1 MQSAPPAIPAT
12 IAVSF
17 PDGFTP
23 AEATLEVLNLTRC
36 PVSSDRP
43 VRSAKP
49 ITGTRPAHDTR
60 CSSSNTRAARDHRS
74 GSFTPS
80 AFCWLDGSGPRH
92 SRFCNHRRHIN
103 VQTCRDPDRPPTDR
117 GLARS
122 LVLNA
127 PFPSV
132 LGSSPALPNPERRH
146 LVRVMRLRRAAGRL
160 LVEEEER
167 RSVLIFLCVLLTFL
181 CVAAA
186 LAGVGRRP
194 APRQGED
201 RLHAARSG
209 RPIDRKRRGH
219 SQAMLEPAG
228 HGRHRWSGRRPRLTL
243 TESGFRDTGA
253 RFRFCLDCTA
263 ERCE

>member
-1 MQSAPPAIPAT
+1 
-12 IAVSF
+12 
-17 PDGFTP
+17 
-23 AEATLEVLNLTRC
+23 
-36 PVSSDRP
+36 
-43 VRSAKP
+43 
-49 ITGTRPAHDTR
+49 
-60 CSSSNTRAARDHRS
+60 
-74 GSFTPS
+74 
-80 AFCWLDGSGPRH
+80 
-92 SRFCNHRRHIN
+92 
-103 VQTCRDPDRPPTDR
+103 
-117 GLARS
+117 
-122 LVLNA
+122 
-127 PFPSV
+127 
-132 LGSSPALPNPERRH
+132 
-146 LVRVMRLRRAAGRL
+146 MRLRRAAGRL

-194 APRQGED
+194 APLQGED
-201 RLHAARSG
+201 RLHAARPG

-263 ERCE
+263 ERCEEPHGEMPLMSSTPARPLPQNGVGILVTGRLGSM